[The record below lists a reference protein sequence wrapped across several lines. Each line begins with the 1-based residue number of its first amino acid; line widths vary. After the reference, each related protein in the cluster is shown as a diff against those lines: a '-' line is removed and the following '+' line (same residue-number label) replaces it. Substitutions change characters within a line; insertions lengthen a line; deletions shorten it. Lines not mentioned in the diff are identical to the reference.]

1 MLIQPKNFVGLNP
14 AIKGYAIHPIWWVT
28 VANLSR

>member
-1 MLIQPKNFVGLNP
+1 VGLNP
-14 AIKGYAIHPIWWVT
+14 SIKGYEIHPIWWVT